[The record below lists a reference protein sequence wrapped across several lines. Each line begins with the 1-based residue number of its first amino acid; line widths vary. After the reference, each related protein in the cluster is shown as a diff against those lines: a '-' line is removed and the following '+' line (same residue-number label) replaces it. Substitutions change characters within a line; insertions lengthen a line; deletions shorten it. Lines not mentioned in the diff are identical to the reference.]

1 MDRHVLKGQA
11 ILLVEEQEQ
20 PDTARNL
27 ESALERFGTEVVP
40 PQRAVEAIERLEEF
54 DFSLASLDWSPDS
67 SEHSAVARRLKEGG
81 ARFLFCPKQ
90 LPEEVPTRRGA
101 SSSQRPPHPR
111 RSSNPPRSL
120 PTRRN
125 RSKRCAWGMA
135 RIRQEPRSTGQ
146 ALRSSRGSRICWH
159 TSIRYDRSDEGH
171 DWTDAGP
178 FRTWKS
184 DKMHVGVPFAHLG
197 CSPFGCVVQWGDTR
211 ARNLP
216 ELQAHARGKWGSA
229 TRGAKD

>member
-1 MDRHVLKGQA
+1 VDRHVLKGQA

-146 ALRSSRGSRICWH
+146 AYAARVGIC
-159 TSIRYDRSDEGH
+159 
-171 DWTDAGP
+171 
-178 FRTWKS
+178 
-184 DKMHVGVPFAHLG
+184 AHILN
-197 CSPFGCVVQWGDTR
+197 V
-211 ARNLP
+211 
-216 ELQAHARGKWGSA
+216 RGKWAVQLEVQRIELWTYSRSLLTSA
-229 TRGAKD
+229 GAPLRVLSGGCPYSAREFAKTYS

>member
-1 MDRHVLKGQA
+1 MAKTAAPKEIIKALA
-11 ILLVEEQEQ
+11 LLAHAAQQEQ
-20 PDTARNL
+20 AMHLGTAR
-27 ESALERFGTEVVP
+27 T
-40 PQRAVEAIERLEEF
+40 
-54 DFSLASLDWSPDS
+54 
-67 SEHSAVARRLKEGG
+67 
-81 ARFLFCPKQ
+81 
-90 LPEEVPTRRGA
+90 
-101 SSSQRPPHPR
+101 
-111 RSSNPPRSL
+111 
-120 PTRRN
+120 
-125 RSKRCAWGMA
+125 
-135 RIRQEPRSTGQ
+135 RQEPRSTGQ

-229 TRGAKD
+229 TRGAKDRIVDVLAFASDLGWCAIAGFKWRLPLFGPRIRQNLFVNE